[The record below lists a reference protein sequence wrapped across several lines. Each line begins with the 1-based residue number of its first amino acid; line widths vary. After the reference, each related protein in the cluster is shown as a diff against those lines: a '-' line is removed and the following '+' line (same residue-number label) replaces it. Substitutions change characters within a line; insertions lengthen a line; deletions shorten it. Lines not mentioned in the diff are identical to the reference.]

1 VSEKFNALAAS
12 EALSAKG
19 VCFTSVPTPLP
30 ECKGIIAFAFC
41 YDPSGNV
48 VELIELAPGFQQK
61 DLDASLDSRQQ
72 G

>member
-1 VSEKFNALAAS
+1 MSETFNALAAS

-30 ECKGIIAFAFC
+30 ECMGIIAC

-61 DLDASLDSRQQ
+61 DLDASLGSRPQ